1 MQRYFLPAFRVVSRS
16 SPVKQ
21 SAEQAR
27 LFWVRGRV
35 QGVGFRFFV
44 QRAAT
49 AMGLTGYVKNLDD
62 GRVEVYAV
70 GSPEKLSEL
79 AGVLW
84 KGPPYAEVRAVEEQ
98 EAPVRR
104 LGSFRIEPGW

>member
-1 MQRYFLPAFRVVSRS
+1 
-16 SPVKQ
+16 VKQ

-49 AMGLTGYVKNLDD
+49 ALGLTGYVKNLDD